1 MKRFLNECKPFDL
14 VIIAFCILL
23 SFVPT
28 AAFLATKSTTDTGT
42 KIAVIRIDGKEVER
56 FYLDKVKNK
65 TVTYHP
71 NKNQYNIIEIDNGRI
86 RDKEDNSPDQV
97 AVKQGWISEVGQIA
111 ICLPHKLVI
120 EIIGDSSGEDNY
132 LIY

>member
-1 MKRFLNECKPFDL
+1 MKRFLNECKLFDKL
-14 VIIAFCILL
+14 IIVFCILL

-28 AAFLATKSTTDTGT
+28 AAFLATKSTEDGT
-42 KIAVIRIDGKEVER
+42 RIAVIRIDGKEVER
-56 FYLDKVKNK
+56 FDLDKVKNK
-65 TVTYHP
+65 TVTYYP
-71 NKNQYNIIEIDNGRI
+71 SKNQYNIIEIGDGRI

-120 EIIGDSSGEDNY
+120 EIIGDSDNEGGY